1 MDLEWGGGDINKYYE
16 EFSLIAGN
24 KKKDECRTAE
34 ASPKMGQR
42 KKKNSNEFNERI
54 FDLAP
59 FRNIKE

>member
-1 MDLEWGGGDINKYYE
+1 MKSSV
-16 EFSLIAGN
+16 SLQAN

-42 KKKNSNEFNERI
+42 KKKNFNEFNERI

-59 FRNIKE
+59 SRNIKE